1 MSNSN
6 INTTELKKY
15 IIDVLKQENKDVD
28 ENIIE
33 LFLFSLKEKDFP
45 VNVDKLVELNVYTYK
60 RNVLRKLQEYN
71 EGKDY
76 CSLESKS
83 KTGGRPSENIMLSV
97 ECFKS
102 LCIMSKNEFGKKTRE
117 YYITIEEAFKKY
129 MEESFNKL
137 KEENEKLNNKLSE
150 EQSARIQTEKDN
162 IKMKKYICTTTLKNH
177 YRHQFPVKPCIYIL
191 KNPDEIYDKYKYG
204 LSTNMNERLA
214 SDRTMIPNIKVKYI
228 LYTEHYELFEKI
240 INIKYKDRL
249 MLPAHEWIYDS
260 IDNIISNIR
269 NINKVCGFDGYEET
283 ELWKYNMEEP
293 PENTTNIDTNN
304 NKNETAE
311 NRIVKIT
318 NEPEN
323 IEKDIKE
330 LSYRKGNLGVLTD
343 RLHRILPCYLTRGDY
358 LQKNNEAPDGE
369 RYCNGFCQKY
379 KSVDEF
385 LTINTGHN
393 TICEV
398 CKNMEIIAKIKIS
411 KGLLTADQIRLNP
424 HLLILNE
431 NERVCRKCEN
441 IKDKNEYEKNR
452 IVCKTCRSN
461 DSKSKISNYCET
473 ELKNDSIILYN
484 MRKNKYEMKVK
495 LNDICKDNLIKII
508 KQLKIG
514 RKSNDTKELM
524 VNNVIIYFQKLE
536 FDSLDNFINLYF

>member
-1 MSNSN
+1 MSNN
-6 INTTELKKY
+6 INTSELKKY
-15 IIDVLKQENKDVD
+15 ITDILKGENKDVD

-45 VNVDKLVELNVYTYK
+45 VNVDKLVELKVYTYK
-60 RNVLRKLQEYN
+60 RNVLRKLKEYN

-76 CSLESKS
+76 CSLESNN

-102 LCIMSKNEFGKKTRE
+102 LCIMSKNDFGKKTRE
-117 YYITIEEAFKKY
+117 YYITIEESFKKY
-129 MEESFNKL
+129 TEESFNKL
-137 KEENEKLNNKLSE
+137 KEENEKLNIKLNE
-150 EQSARIQTEKDN
+150 EQKDN

-191 KNPDEIYDKYKYG
+191 KNPDEVYDKYKYG

-228 LYTEHYELFEKI
+228 LYTEHCELFEKI

-260 IDNIISNIR
+260 IDNIITNIK
-269 NINKVCGFDGYEET
+269 NINKVCGFNGYEET

-293 PENTTNIDTNN
+293 PVSSETDENTINIDIN
-304 NKNETAE
+304 NKNETVE
-311 NRIVKIT
+311 DRIVKIT

-343 RLHRILPCYLTRGDY
+343 RLHRILPGYLTRGDY
-358 LQKNNEAPDGE
+358 LNKNKEAPDGE

-379 KSVDEF
+379 KSVDDF

-411 KGLLTADQIRLNP
+411 KGLLTADQIRANP
-424 HLLILNE
+424 DCLVLNE
-431 NERVCRKCEN
+431 NERVCRKCES

-452 IVCKTCRSN
+452 IVCKTCRSK
-461 DSKSKISNYCET
+461 DSKSKISNYCEN
-473 ELKNDSIILYN
+473 ELKNDSTILYN
-484 MRKNKYEMKVK
+484 MRKNKYETKVK

-508 KQLKIG
+508 KQLQIG
-514 RKSNDTKELM
+514 RKSNDTKEMM
-524 VNNVIIYFQKLE
+524 VNNVMNYFENIQ
-536 FDSLDNFINLYF
+536 FDSLDNFINMYF